1 MTRKAIWCG
10 AAACAGCLMLL
21 GPALADTG
29 PKVDTTKPTPVVY
42 PTTAQQAGEEGTV
55 VLGVYVDD
63 SGKAVKVDVAK
74 SSGYGDLD
82 NAAVETAFNW
92 HYVPAIRGGE
102 TASDWARV
110 QVVYKLPEA
119 PQQASEDHQTC
130 AQKSNGPWKTSSRR
144 SPC

>member
-1 MTRKAIWCG
+1 MTRKLIGFGAI
-10 AAACAGCLMLL
+10 ACVASMMSL
-21 GPALADTG
+21 GPAMADTS

-42 PTTAQQAGEEGTV
+42 PTGAQQAGEEGTV

-119 PQQASEDHQTC
+119 PQQASEGHQSC
-130 AQKSNGPWKTSSRR
+130 AQKSNGPLKTSSRR
-144 SPC
+144 PPC